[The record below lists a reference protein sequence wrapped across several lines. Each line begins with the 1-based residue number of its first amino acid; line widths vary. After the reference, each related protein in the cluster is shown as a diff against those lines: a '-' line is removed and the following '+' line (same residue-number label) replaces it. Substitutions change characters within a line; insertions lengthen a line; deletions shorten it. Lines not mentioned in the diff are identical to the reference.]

1 METEKNKGGIRKMKK
16 NIMSLAL
23 AAVLLAGS
31 LFAGVEK
38 ASAQEKAFTG
48 EEKVVVSV
56 EGLTLGQGF
65 YVEPT
70 VYTFEELTAA
80 AAKRGE
86 TKTAAEITAQDAVL
100 LAIEDGGY
108 TPNMAASFYG
118 GFYLAGIKDA
128 DKGSVN
134 LPDILKDKVT
144 ITANSDTE
152 LGEYD
157 YTTTA
162 GWLFSEHNASAPV
175 GMGDYVLS
183 TYGESCTVD
192 GEEYYVIRV
201 MFSIYNSG
209 SDLGFEGWDS
219 TPTEESPWGSAC
231 PALYVS
237 ADRSAAYVKYAILKA
252 EGFFAEHTDVKA
264 DVLQKMEILDAD
276 EAQMAEV
283 YQTLVQAENDAKK
296 EKETTKQTEETM
308 AGTGA
313 EAEQKSETEAEQKT
327 EARNQTEAA
336 AQTTKTAG
344 TPKTGDSQTP
354 IFWTIIMIGAAA
366 AGVAAA
372 RKRVCENGKN
382 S

>member
-1 METEKNKGGIRKMKK
+1 
-16 NIMSLAL
+16 MSLAL
-23 AAVLLAGS
+23 AAVLFTGG
-31 LFAGVEK
+31 LFTGGEK
-38 ASAQEKAFTG
+38 VSAEGKAFTG

-65 YVEPT
+65 YVEPA
-70 VYTFEELTAA
+70 VYTFDELTAA

-100 LAIEDGGY
+100 HAIEDGGY
-108 TPNMAASFYG
+108 TPNMAASPYG

-128 DKGSVN
+128 DKGYVN

-144 ITANSDTE
+144 ITENSDKE

-183 TYGESCTVD
+183 AYGETSTVD

-219 TPTEESPWGSAC
+219 TPSEENPWGSAC
-231 PALYVS
+231 PALYKP
-237 ADRSAAYVKYAILKA
+237 ADRSAAYAKYAVLKA
-252 EGFFAEHTDVKA
+252 EGFFADHADVKA
-264 DVLQKMEILDAD
+264 AALEKMEVLDAD
-276 EAQMAEV
+276 DARMTEV
-283 YQTLVQAENDAKK
+283 YEALVQAKAADDKI
-296 EKETTKQTEETM
+296 KETTKSSGETT
-308 AGTGA
+308 AGTENTAGNN
-313 EAEQKSETEAEQKT
+313 TEAGNK
-327 EARNQTEAA
+327 TEAA
-336 AQTTKTAG
+336 AQTTKAAG
-344 TPKTGDSQTP
+344 EVKTGDSQSLL
-354 IFWTIIMIGAAA
+354 FWIIIMTGAAA
-366 AGVAAA
+366 AGVIAA
-372 RKRVCENGKN
+372 RKKRVCEDGKN

>member
-1 METEKNKGGIRKMKK
+1 MKK

-23 AAVLLAGS
+23 AAVVLAGS
-31 LFAGVEK
+31 LFAGVAN
-38 ASAQEKAFTG
+38 ASAEEKKAFTG

-65 YVEPT
+65 YVEPA
-70 VYTFEELTAA
+70 VYTFEELTEA

-100 LAIEDGGY
+100 TAIADGGY
-108 TPNMAASFYG
+108 TPNMAASAYG

-128 DKGSVN
+128 DKGYVS

-144 ITANSDTE
+144 ITENSDKE

-183 TYGESCTVD
+183 TYGESCIVD
-192 GEEYYVIRV
+192 GEAYYVIRL

-231 PALYVS
+231 PALYPA
-237 ADRSAAYVKYAILKA
+237 ADRSAAYAKYAELKA
-252 EGFFAEHTDVKA
+252 EGFFAEHADVKA
-264 DVLQKMEILDAD
+264 AALRTMEILDAND
-276 EAQMAEV
+276 GQMAEV
-283 YQTLVQAENDAKK
+283 YQSLVQAESNAKK
-296 EKETTKQTEETM
+296 EKETTKATAETTTGTETTAET
-308 AGTGA
+308 
-313 EAEQKSETEAEQKT
+313 KETDEKNT
-327 EARNQTEAA
+327 DAA
-336 AQTTKTAG
+336 VQAATVQTTKTAG
-344 TPKTGDSQTP
+344 NAKTGDSQDFL
-354 IFWTIIMIGAAA
+354 FWTILMTGTLA

-372 RKRVCENGKN
+372 RKKRACANGKN

>member
-1 METEKNKGGIRKMKK
+1 M
-16 NIMSLAL
+16 

-31 LFAGVEK
+31 LFAGGQN
-38 ASAQEKAFTG
+38 ASAEEKKAFTG

-65 YVEPT
+65 YVEPA

-108 TPNMAASFYG
+108 TPNMAASMYG
-118 GFYLAGIKDA
+118 GFYLAGIKEA
-128 DKGSVN
+128 DKGYVN

-144 ITANSDTE
+144 ITENSDNE

-219 TPTEESPWGSAC
+219 TPTDESPWGSAC
-231 PALYVS
+231 PPLYQP
-237 ADRSAAYVKYAILKA
+237 ADRSTAYVKYAVLKA
-252 EGFFAEHTDVKA
+252 EGFFAEHADVKTA
-264 DVLQKMEILDAD
+264 ALQKMEILDAD

-283 YQTLVQAENDAKK
+283 YQALVQAENEAKQ
-296 EKETTKQTEETM
+296 EKETTKQTEAAA
-308 AGTGA
+308 AGTENPAG
-313 EAEQKSETEAEQKT
+313 QKSETAAEQKT
-327 EARNQTEAA
+327 EAAI
-336 AQTTKTAG
+336 QTTKTAG
-344 TPKTGDSQTP
+344 TAKTGDSQSP
-354 IFWTIIMIGAAA
+354 LFWTMLMIGTAA
-366 AGVAAA
+366 AGVVAA
-372 RKRVCENGKN
+372 RKKRVCENGKN